1 MKSLLVLGLLG
12 CLVLG
17 SATQPVLADTVYEMR
32 TYTAHEGKLDNLL
45 ARFREHTC
53 KLFEKHGMTN
63 VGYFVPTTDN
73 NNQLIYFLSYPSR
86 DARDVSWAAF
96 LNDADWKAVYQKS
109 RSDGPLVKAVDS
121 KFMVTTDY
129 SPEISPSIAELR
141 RRHREKLFE
150 AKVQRLKERGLM
162 RQLAQMGKTGQLPP
176 GQTIEDVQEAID
188 QIGGPSNQANRL
200 FELRMYTATSGN
212 LANLDARFRD
222 HTIKLFEKHGIT
234 NVAYFHLMPDQE
246 GAENHLIYLIAH
258 DDLLTRDESF
268 KNFAQDP
275 AWKKARLDSEEN
287 AGGSLTEKGGV
298 KNLFLEPTDFSPLK

>member
-63 VGYFVPTTDN
+63 VGYFVPTADN
-73 NNQLIYFLSYPSR
+73 NNQLVYFLSYPSR

-129 SPEISPSIAELR
+129 SPEIPPS
-141 RRHREKLFE
+141 
-150 AKVQRLKERGLM
+150 AKE
-162 RQLAQMGKTGQLPP
+162 P
-176 GQTIEDVQEAID
+176 
-188 QIGGPSNQANRL
+188 RL
-200 FELRMYTATSGN
+200 FELRTYVASPGN
-212 LANLDARFRD
+212 LSNLDARFRD
-222 HTIKLFEKHGIT
+222 HTIELFAKHGIT
-234 NVAYFHLMPDQE
+234 NIIYFHLMPDQE